1 MLFFFNIISKTDTD
15 YINSPKYICSFC
27 IIISHSI
34 LIFLFH
40 KLTFSFCIIISPK
53 LLLFLQHHSLKMDN
67 NNLSTAAQR
76 GDINLLYSVLK
87 DDRYALDS
95 LDGIAFID
103 TPLHIAAMAGNM
115 SFATEV
121 MRLKP
126 SFARKDGAPSI

>member
-1 MLFFFNIISKTDTD
+1 
-15 YINSPKYICSFC
+15 
-27 IIISHSI
+27 
-34 LIFLFH
+34 
-40 KLTFSFCIIISPK
+40 
-53 LLLFLQHHSLKMDN
+53 MDN